1 MNIIEGKLS
10 LNGSE
15 KVAII
20 NGRFNHIITDRL
32 VEGAQDA
39 FKRHGGNEEHLDLIL
54 VPGAFEV
61 PFALEKAL
69 SSVKVYK
76 ILCICSGTRK
86 FGCRQLMTTSIEGGE
101 RDG

>member
-1 MNIIEGKLS
+1 MKIIEGNLR
-10 LNGSE
+10 LNGTE

-39 FKRHGGNEEHLDLIL
+39 FKRHGGNDDNLDLIL
-54 VPGAFEV
+54 VPGAFEI

-69 SSVKVYK
+69 SSGK
-76 ILCICSGTRK
+76 
-86 FGCRQLMTTSIEGGE
+86 
-101 RDG
+101 